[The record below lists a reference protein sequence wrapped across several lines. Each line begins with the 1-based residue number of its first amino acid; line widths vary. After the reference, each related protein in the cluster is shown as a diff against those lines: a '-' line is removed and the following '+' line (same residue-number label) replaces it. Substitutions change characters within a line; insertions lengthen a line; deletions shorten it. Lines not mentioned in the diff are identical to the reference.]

1 MNEEPG
7 LSDQYRMASPWPLF
21 VALGVTLSEVG
32 IIIGIF
38 AIAVGGLLLLGG
50 SVAGILKESG
60 YVEAL
65 WGSLLG
71 FGAVLLA
78 AGGALFASQVGL
90 DVGVMGDVVASPGN
104 FGPVVPRALAITIAG
119 LVLFAAGGAGRVLE
133 ANATDP

>member
-1 MNEEPG
+1 MTEEPG

-21 VALGVTLSEVG
+21 VALGVALSEVG

-60 YVEAL
+60 YVDEL
-65 WGSLLG
+65 WGFLLG
-71 FGAVLLA
+71 FGAFLLV

-90 DVGVMGDVVASPGN
+90 DSGAALSVVANPGG
-104 FGPVVPRALAITIAG
+104 FGQIIPRALAIAVAG
-119 LVLFAAGGAGRVLE
+119 VLLLGSGAVGRVLE
-133 ANATDP
+133 ASATDA